1 MLSEPAQPVENAR
14 VIESAADGVCIVLDG
29 VEMFLGKRGYMKRC
43 RFGAPRDVGDDEYED
58 TVGSVMYM
66 AIGDALVAKVYVRYS
81 INPQFNDL
89 LRDLYRA
96 ECAWA
101 SRRLT
106 RTSATSCLR
115 AGVHLQQVSHRHP
128 QGGRG
133 RAGRRARRKRWIRA
147 SSPTRRCTPS

>member
-1 MLSEPAQPVENAR
+1 
-14 VIESAADGVCIVLDG
+14 
-29 VEMFLGKRGYMKRC
+29 MKRC

-96 ECAWA
+96 GMCVGIKTLDPNISNELLARGITFNKCPIAILKAGGAEQAA
-101 SRRLT
+101 S
-106 RTSATSCLR
+106 A
-115 AGVHLQQVSHRHP
+115 
-128 QGGRG
+128 
-133 RAGRRARRKRWIRA
+133 RKR
-147 SSPTRRCTPS
+147 